1 MTSIVFWGWHPRYW
15 PFLARFFLAAGAALL
30 LTIWP
35 LPPSWA
41 LYRPEWCLLVV
52 WHHAINRPDRASLLG
67 PWLVGL
73 LLDVLSGGPLGLYA
87 LLLPVVSAMA
97 VRCAA
102 FFDIFAIWQQAL
114 LLVPMVL
121 LYEISSFWLHAL
133 LGQPSAL
140 RWQALF
146 CSVLVWWPLEWLLQP
161 LWSQSRQDKH
171 LGS

>member
-1 MTSIVFWGWHPRYW
+1 VRDW
-15 PFLARFFLAAGAALL
+15 PFLARFLAAAGVAVL
-30 LTIWP
+30 LTAWP

-52 WHHAINRPDRASLLG
+52 WHHAISRPDRASMLG

-73 LLDVLSGGPLGLYA
+73 VLDVLGGGPLGLHA
-87 LLLPVVSAMA
+87 LLLPVAAALA

-121 LYEISSFWLHAL
+121 LYEMLSFWLHAL
-133 LGQPSAL
+133 LGHPTPLHWQP
-140 RWQALF
+140 LF
-146 CSVLVWWPLEWLLQP
+146 GSVLVWWPLEWLLQP
-161 LWSQSRQDKH
+161 LWSQRTDGER